1 MGSVIANLR
10 VRLRGAVPAAA
21 PEFRSAP
28 ERKDAGQKPLG
39 TSAEIRPSAVVVL
52 AFALLIG
59 GVLLAVESMSVED
72 KMRTHYEEALA
83 LSQLALEAQQA
94 SAELRRE
101 QLHAAL
107 GVRQMALLTP
117 GRDAT
122 QLQPSVASLGLKL
135 DEIGNFR
142 LSAAEAT
149 RLAELKTTLKN
160 IGELNARFAEGAQR
174 DDRNVNTARELA
186 ALSEQRFAAFTDSLS
201 ALVGSVRTRTVADA
215 RRAEDLNLVARYAL
229 IAFSAVTLALGV
241 LSILLTLR
249 TFRENRSLLGDM
261 QQLAQEDPLTGAI
274 NRRGLEDAIPIEFSR
289 AQRSEDPL
297 TLVML
302 DLDHF
307 KRYNDRRGHPAGDAL
322 LRGAA
327 QAWRKQL
334 RPTDMLVRYGGEEFT
349 LVLPSTD
356 ADQAAQLVDR
366 LRALVPDRQTFSA
379 GIATWDG
386 RETATGV
393 LQRADQALLQAKKAG
408 RNRTM
413 VAGREPQVTLPFDDR
428 AVAA

>member
-1 MGSVIANLR
+1 M
-10 VRLRGAVPAAA
+10 
-21 PEFRSAP
+21 
-28 ERKDAGQKPLG
+28 
-39 TSAEIRPSAVVVL
+39 L

-72 KMRTHYEEALA
+72 QMRSHYEDALA
-83 LSQLALEAQQA
+83 LSHLALEAQQA
-94 SAELRRE
+94 SAQLRNE
-101 QLHAAL
+101 QLRAARGVGQMTLLAPARDMGQMQAAAANL
-107 GVRQMALLTP
+107 GAKLDKIGSFPLSPEEARLLT
-117 GRDAT
+117 
-122 QLQPSVASLGLKL
+122 
-135 DEIGNFR
+135 
-142 LSAAEAT
+142 
-149 RLAELKTTLKN
+149 ELKNTLKN
-160 IGELNARFAEGAQR
+160 IGELSARFAETRQR
-174 DDRNVNTARELA
+174 DDGNVSTAELA
-186 ALSEQRFAAFTDSLS
+186 TLSEQRFEAFSNSLS
-201 ALVGSVRTRTVADA
+201 ALVGAVRTRTVAAA
-215 RRAEDLNLVARYAL
+215 RRADDLNLVARYAL

-249 TFRENRSLLGDM
+249 RFRENRSLLGDM
-261 QQLAQEDPLTGAI
+261 QQLVHEDALTGAI
-274 NRRGLEDAIPIEFSR
+274 NRRGLEDAMPVEFSR
-289 AQRSEDPL
+289 AQRSEQPL

-349 LVLPSTD
+349 LVLPRTD
-356 ADQAAQLVDR
+356 ADEAAHLVDR

-386 RETATGV
+386 SETATEV

-413 VAGREPQVTLPFDDR
+413 VAGREPQVTLPLL
-428 AVAA
+428 VA

>member
-1 MGSVIANLR
+1 MGTQTGALR
-10 VRLRGAVPAAA
+10 PPAATV
-21 PEFRSAP
+21 S
-28 ERKDAGQKPLG
+28 GG
-39 TSAEIRPSAVVVL
+39 IRPSAVVVL

-72 KMRTHYEEALA
+72 QMRTNYEEALA
-83 LSQLALEAQQA
+83 LSHLALETQQA
-94 SAELRRE
+94 SAQLRNDQVR
-101 QLHAAL
+101 AARSLAQMTLLAPARDAVQRQAAVTGL
-107 GVRQMALLTP
+107 GV
-117 GRDAT
+117 
-122 QLQPSVASLGLKL
+122 KL
-135 DEIGNFR
+135 DEIGGFQ
-142 LSAAEAT
+142 LSADESSRLVELKNALKGIGDINTLLAEA
-149 RLAELKTTLKN
+149 R
-160 IGELNARFAEGAQR
+160 RR
-174 DDRNVNTARELA
+174 DDQSTSTARELA
-186 ALSEQRFAAFTDSLS
+186 ALSEQRFEAFTNSLS
-201 ALVGSVRTRTVADA
+201 ALVGAVRLRTVAAA
-215 RRAEDLNLVARYAL
+215 RRADNLNLVARYAL

-249 TFRENRSLLGDM
+249 TLRENRSMLGDM
-261 QQLAQEDPLTGAI
+261 QQLVQEDALTGAI
-274 NRRGLEDAIPIEFSR
+274 NRRGLEDAMPVEFSR
-289 AQRSEDPL
+289 AQRSEEPL
-297 TLVML
+297 TLVMI

-307 KRYNDRRGHPAGDAL
+307 KRYNDRRGHPAGDAV

-349 LVLPSTD
+349 LVLPGTD

-386 RETATGV
+386 HETASEV

-413 VAGREPQVTLPFDDR
+413 VAGREPQVTLPLM
-428 AVAA
+428 VA